1 MRELNHYQK
10 KNYNY
15 LTNTQNNMKEKNSG
29 IPINQEEIQLY
40 LKDIRKIKVMT
51 PDRERE
57 LSKMISSGNLTE
69 KELKSIN
76 KELLEGNLRFVI
88 TVAKQ
93 YQNQGLDFPDLIA
106 EGNLGLM
113 KAINHFDWSRDL
125 RFISYAVWWVK
136 QSILQSLND
145 NARTI
150 RLPVNVVQDLQRA
163 KKEIESN
170 GGKLSDKFQNL
181 PSIVDLDMS
190 INEDGDTLVDIIKN
204 EQADMPDAIFN
215 TKDELKK
222 QLISLLDV
230 LDNREKTIVGDYF
243 GLTGTPRTL
252 EDIGGDFNLTKER
265 VRQIKEKA
273 LRKLRN
279 ESSILF
285 DYM

>member
-1 MRELNHYQK
+1 
-10 KNYNY
+10 
-15 LTNTQNNMKEKNSG
+15 MKEKNSG

-51 PDRERE
+51 VERERE
-57 LSKMISSGNLTE
+57 LSKLIVSGTLTKQE
-69 KELKSIN
+69 IDEIN

-93 YQNQGLDFPDLIA
+93 YQNQGLVFPDLIA

-113 KAINHFDWSRDL
+113 KAINNFDWTKNL

-150 RLPVNVVQDLQRA
+150 RLPVNVVQDLHRA

-170 GGKLSDKFQNL
+170 GGKLDDKFQNL
-181 PSIVDLDMS
+181 PSMIDLDMN
-190 INEDGDTLVDIIKN
+190 INEDGDTLIDIIKN
-204 EQADMPDAIFN
+204 EGADMPDEVFN
-215 TKDELKK
+215 SKDQLKAK
-222 QLISLLDV
+222 LITLLNV
-230 LDNREKTIVGDYF
+230 LDEREKVIVEDYF

-279 ESSILF
+279 DSSVLYE
-285 DYM
+285 YM